1 VPFFRCL
8 RFLDLPLFRRYRA
21 FKMAA
26 TRTVSQNAAPP
37 TLQNTA
43 LLSSARSLAQMRTS
57 AVEASAPESGPSF
70 MPRWY
75 FDALFAACGP
85 QHWWPGR
92 TRFEIMV
99 GAILTQNTSWSNVE
113 RAIGNLRGARM
124 LSPQAIRR
132 VRAARLARLLRPSGY
147 FRQKTKTLKSFVN
160 FLFDSYGGSLSRL
173 FATPTTV
180 LRERLL
186 ELRGVGPET
195 ADSILLYAGKH
206 PVFVV
211 DAYTRRILERHGHT
225 HRELSYDEIRKMFE
239 SALPA
244 EHQLFNE
251 FHALIVHVGKNF
263 CHKTS
268 PCCSHCPLNRF
279 LPVTLDPGSIGD
291 FLQAGSPVISHQSAV
306 TRP

>member
-1 VPFFRCL
+1 
-8 RFLDLPLFRRYRA
+8 
-21 FKMAA
+21 MAA
-26 TRTVSQNAAPP
+26 TRTVSQNAPP
-37 TLQNTA
+37 LTLQNTA
-43 LLSSARSLAQMRTS
+43 LLSSARSLAERRTV
-57 AVEASAPESGPSF
+57 AVETSTPEFAPSF
-70 MPRWY
+70 MPGSY
-75 FDALFAACGP
+75 FHALFAAYGP

-99 GAILTQNTSWSNVE
+99 GAILTQNTSWTNVGH
-113 RAIGNLRGARM
+113 AIRNLRGARM

-132 VRAARLARLLRPSGY
+132 VRATRLAQLLRPSGY
-147 FRQKTKTLKSFVN
+147 FRQKTKTLKSLVN

-180 LRERLL
+180 LRDRLL
-186 ELRGVGPET
+186 ELHGVGPET

-225 HRELSYDEIRKMFE
+225 HPRLGYDEIRKMFE

-244 EHQLFNE
+244 RHQLFNE

-263 CHKTS
+263 CHKTN
-268 PCCSHCPLNRF
+268 PFCSRCPLNPF
-279 LPVTLDPGSIGD
+279 LPVTLDPASTGD
-291 FLQAGSPVISHQSAV
+291 FLPARSRVTSHQSPV